1 MHFLAIDRSM
11 GRLSDVM
18 ACSTSGALLIP
29 PYLNL
34 DGLADRMLNYSNG
47 LPLTPR
53 R

>member
-1 MHFLAIDRSM
+1 MHFLAVDRSM
-11 GRLSDVM
+11 GRLSDM
-18 ACSTSGALLIP
+18 ACSTLGARLIP

-34 DGLADRMLNYSNG
+34 DGIADRMLDFSND